1 MRLWLQTNQ
10 KDSFKSLRVCKLE
23 TQAKTKK
30 CSKKE
35 SKVKD
40 SFSKKCIVEN
50 NQSYI
55 LSPRIGPGRLLVRCW
70 PVWMTDVSRSVYMCP
85 LGGIQRVIHET
96 EKFKKFK
103 FPD

>member
-1 MRLWLQTNQ
+1 MKHRQ
-10 KDSFKSLRVCKLE
+10 KPKSVP
-23 TQAKTKK
+23 KK
-30 CSKKE
+30 
-35 SKVKD
+35 KVKD

-85 LGGIQRVIHET
+85 LGGNQRVIYET